1 MHKNKPFV
9 VHRLTGEFKMKN
21 KSFKLAALVMA
32 AALVFGGCTK
42 DDTQKEPPSPENLI
56 PQQGGSITLAC
67 FVPDTL
73 NPLATQYQNVR
84 DVLMIVY
91 EGLFK
96 AESTLEA
103 TPVVADSY
111 TVSTSNKIYT
121 IKIKPNIKFHDGT
134 ILDAADVVATF
145 DYIKHYETPY
155 SELFKNVLSYKITDA
170 LTVSV
175 ELISPQAD
183 FVNALDFPILP
194 AGLAKQSFAKE
205 NSSFVPIGTGKF
217 KYNGRLQN
225 KNMTFV
231 RNDEWH
237 GSKKA
242 YLDSIKVSFMHSSD
256 DLIHAFDA
264 GEIDMFTTNGSNW
277 GKFNF
282 TANHKI
288 YETSSPRYA
297 FIGINTNKEPTSDVV
312 LRQDINSVINRD
324 EIVEDVMFSHASP
337 ATLPIISTAYY
348 FDNAAK
354 SESGSS
360 HSTQKPQILKYNI
373 SLKLLYNSESDIKQ
387 RTAAYL
393 KKAFEPYGIT
403 LVPEAV
409 TFEEYKRRISE
420 ANYDLYIGEVI
431 MNNNMNMDF
440 MFSSLQKTDQN
451 VCTFVSDEFDSLLAN
466 LNMMSPDKQNSELF
480 FENFRKYFDEN
491 VPQIPLFHTNTA
503 LFVSSYIKGGITA
516 NMSTFYGDIGNFFI
530 SYK

>member
-1 MHKNKPFV
+1 
-9 VHRLTGEFKMKN
+9 MKN
-21 KSFKLAALVMA
+21 KIIKLVTIILIASLA
-32 AALVFGGCTK
+32 FCGCSDSDSQTEN
-42 DDTQKEPPSPENLI
+42 TTPENLI
-56 PQQGGSITLAC
+56 PQQGGSITLGC

-73 NPLATQYQNVR
+73 NPLVTEYQNVR

-96 AESTLEA
+96 AESTLKA
-103 TPVVADSY
+103 TPVIAESY

-121 IKIKPNIKFHDGT
+121 IKIKPNIKFHDGSV
-134 ILDAADVVATF
+134 LDAADVVATL
-145 DYIKHYETPY
+145 DYIKNYQTPY
-155 SELFKNVLSYKITDA
+155 SELFKNVLSYKIVDG
-170 LTVSV
+170 LTVSI

-194 AGLAKQSFAKE
+194 AGLTSQSFKQE
-205 NSSFVPIGTGKF
+205 NSGFVPIGSGKF
-217 KYNGRLQN
+217 KYQSRLQN
-225 KNMTFV
+225 KSMTFV
-231 RNDEWH
+231 RNDDWY

-242 YLDSIKVSFMHSSD
+242 YIDSINVSFMHSSE
-256 DLIHAFDA
+256 DLVHAFDA

-297 FIGINTNKEPTSDVV
+297 FIGINTNKSPLDNSE
-312 LRQDINSVINRD
+312 LRRDMNSIIDRD
-324 EIVEDVMFSHASP
+324 EIVKDVMFSHASP
-337 ATLPIISTAYY
+337 AALPIISTAYY
-348 FDNAAK
+348 FENDAK
-354 SESGSS
+354 SESDN
-360 HSTQKPQILKYNI
+360 TQADQRPQILKYNI
-373 SLKLLYNSESDIKQ
+373 SLSLLYNSESDIKK
-387 RTAAYL
+387 RTAEYL

-403 LVPEAV
+403 LVPV
-409 TFEEYKRRISE
+409 SVSFDEYKQRISD

-451 VCTFVSDEFDSLLAN
+451 VCTFTSDEFDSLLAN
-466 LNMMSPDKQNSELF
+466 LNMMSPDKDSNELF
-480 FENFRKYFDEN
+480 FENFRNYFNEN

-516 NMSTFYGDIGNFFI
+516 NMSNFYGDIGNFFI
-530 SYK
+530 EYK

>member
-9 VHRLTGEFKMKN
+9 VHRLTGEIKMKN
-21 KSFKLAALVMA
+21 KSFKFAAFVLAVASL
-32 AALVFGGCTK
+32 FCGCAKGTLQGEQP
-42 DDTQKEPPSPENLI
+42 TPENLI
-56 PQQGGSITLAC
+56 PQKGGSITLGC

-96 AESTLEA
+96 AENTLEA
-103 TPVVADSY
+103 TPVIAESY

-145 DYIKHYETPY
+145 DYIKNYTTPY
-155 SELFKNVLSYKITDA
+155 TELFKNVLSYKILDG
-170 LTVSV
+170 LTVSL

-194 AGLAKQSFAKE
+194 AGLAKQSFLQQ
-205 NSSFVPIGTGKF
+205 NTSFVPIGSGKF
-217 KYNGRLQN
+217 KYDGRLQN
-225 KNMTFV
+225 KSMTLV
-231 RNDEWH
+231 RNDDWY

-242 YLDSIKVSFMHSSD
+242 YLDSISVLFMHSSD

-264 GEIDMFTTNGSNW
+264 GQIDMFTTNGNNW

-297 FIGINTNKEPTSDVV
+297 FIGINTNKQPLNDVV
-312 LRQDINSVINRD
+312 LRRDINSIINRD
-324 EIVEDVMFSHASP
+324 EIVKDVMFSHASK
-337 ATLPIISTAYY
+337 ATLPVISTAYY
-348 FDNAAK
+348 FENNKNQNDII
-354 SESGSS
+354 SS
-360 HSTQKPQILKYNI
+360 NQKPQILKYNL
-373 SLKLLYNSESDIKQ
+373 SLELLYNSESDIKE

-403 LVPEAV
+403 LVPEAAS
-409 TFEEYKRRISE
+409 FDEYKQRISD

-451 VCTFVSDEFDSLLAN
+451 VCTFASDEFDSLLAN
-466 LNMMSPDKQNSELF
+466 LNMMSPDKDNSDLF
-480 FENFRKYFDEN
+480 FENFKKYFNEN
-491 VPQIPLFHTNTA
+491 VPQVPLFHTNTA
-503 LFVSSYIKGGITA
+503 LFVSSHIKGGITA
-516 NMSTFYGDIGNFFI
+516 NMSNFYGDIGNFFI